1 MTGQRYLP
9 LSVQFC
15 IWAMLCLVKEIMT
28 KHLFKQKNV
37 SKKNSHFSKNFLD
50 IVFFKYFLYMFSPLG
65 LDFPATLLQVNKET
79 LEEKL
84 LSRIMESKWGKQS
97 EIITVANNVQQ
108 AESTRDALAK
118 GLYTRIFD
126 FLVAVSI

>member
-1 MTGQRYLP
+1 MR
-9 LSVQFC
+9 C
-15 IWAMLCLVKEIMT
+15 C
-28 KHLFKQKNV
+28 
-37 SKKNSHFSKNFLD
+37 
-50 IVFFKYFLYMFSPLG
+50 LG
-65 LDFPATLLQVNKET
+65 LDFPATLLQVSKET

-126 FLVAVSI
+126 YLVTVSTKTKYHVVMMDWVPESWVSGFG

>member
-1 MTGQRYLP
+1 
-9 LSVQFC
+9 
-15 IWAMLCLVKEIMT
+15 MT
-28 KHLFKQKNV
+28 KHLFKRKNV
-37 SKKNSHFSKNFLD
+37 SCKF
-50 IVFFKYFLYMFSPLG
+50 IFFKIIYYFSINLRCFLG
-65 LDFPATLLQVNKET
+65 LDFPATLLQVSKET

-126 FLVAVSI
+126 YLVTVSTKTKYVTVLLDKSQPRGSHSRELR

>member
-1 MTGQRYLP
+1 MR
-9 LSVQFC
+9 C
-15 IWAMLCLVKEIMT
+15 C
-28 KHLFKQKNV
+28 
-37 SKKNSHFSKNFLD
+37 
-50 IVFFKYFLYMFSPLG
+50 LG
-65 LDFPATLLQVNKET
+65 LDFPATLLQVSKET

-126 FLVAVSI
+126 YLVTVSTKTKYVVMTDWVPESWVSGFG

>member
-1 MTGQRYLP
+1 
-9 LSVQFC
+9 
-15 IWAMLCLVKEIMT
+15 
-28 KHLFKQKNV
+28 
-37 SKKNSHFSKNFLD
+37 
-50 IVFFKYFLYMFSPLG
+50 MFSPLG

-108 AESTRDALAK
+108 AEATRDALAK

-126 FLVAVSI
+126 YLVAVSI